1 MSEKEYIVSLNK
13 GVDYEA
19 FNQEM
24 IASTGAGDI
33 PNRAVDVANARPASQ
48 RNTHYSLTD
57 AEAKALESDSRVY
70 AVELRPDLRD
80 DLVMTRFATQTGD
93 FSKTTLDRGAFIN
106 WGLLRSNN
114 EQNTYTDASATGG
127 YDYTLDGTGVDI
139 VIQDSG
145 LQVDHP
151 DFYDYNGTSRVQQIN
166 WYTES
171 GLSGTQHANHYRDYD
186 GHGTHVAGIAAGVTY
201 GWAKNARIYALKVS
215 GLEGSGDSGTGIAI
229 SDCFDVI
236 KEWHNNKPNDPSTG
250 VPRPTIVNMSWGYG
264 GYFTGISGGS
274 YRGTPWTGNA
284 RDTAKGM
291 VGRFDGLGYRYG
303 TRVASVDVDV
313 EEMIDAGIHVCIA
326 AGNTSQKIDVAA
338 GLDYNNYFT
347 KTGQGATAYYY
358 NRGGSPHSINAHM
371 VGNVDSTI
379 DAGGLEQKASS
390 SETGPGVS
398 VYAPGT
404 NIMSTTSTINKW
416 GAADGPYPV
425 NDSYLITNI
434 SGTSMAAPQIA
445 GMLALY
451 TQINS
456 SATPSQALSYIN
468 TNAKTAK
475 LYDTASST
483 DYAVSRSLLGGNN
496 RFAFNKFNSSSQMRI
511 GQTIEN
517 TALVPASYSLSRSVA
532 SVNEGDTFVI
542 TLTTTNITD
551 GTLIP
556 FTVSGISTDD
566 LSSGN
571 LTGNFTVNSNT
582 ATASFTIA
590 EDLATEGTE
599 TFTLTLDN
607 VNTNISVSISD
618 TSIALVPTYALS
630 TGGVSSINE
639 GSTLN
644 ITLTTTNVADDTL
657 VPYTISGTGITTADI
672 GGNALTGNFTVT
684 SNTAT
689 LALPIT
695 SDAST
700 EGLETLTFT
709 LDDAG
714 NTFNVSINDTSQAG
728 GISYTLSSS
737 AASVNEGGTVT
748 ITLTTTNVADAT
760 VLPYTISGVTSAD
773 ISGASLTGNF
783 TITSNTATLPLTIT
797 EDALTEGA
805 ETIAI
810 VLDNGESNTLNVTIN
825 DTSITPAASF
835 ALAVSSSSLNEGES
849 TTFTLTTTNVPDNTI
864 VPYTISGVNASDL
877 DNGPR
882 TNAAIKPLVGAGSNF
897 FKREVTTNYVRLV
910 VAGAV
915 GGQTAVPDAFVEK
928 VARMFD
934 LFLDENGAGIIE
946 GKQNLILQNLIGG
959 TTSFHPNLPTIQRI
973 AKGAGADYTPNFL
986 TDEGIASWG
995 LSPLFDA
1002 TVQNDMVW
1010 YLNSTGGAPGDGD
1023 IDAQEVIEHVMHTLH
1038 MHGLDALSLKLYPSL
1053 STDWATG
1060 PLYNAMSEAYDGNYW
1075 DSSGYGGAAWKT
1087 DPDAFEV
1094 AAKEYLYL
1102 LNFCM
1107 FDYSSLWDGGSLD
1120 PEWTDDVKTPSGIQ
1134 TNNPLGYALFNSY
1147 IGDVISKPSLTTIRS
1162 IFQDGDVGD
1171 PTIAGSSG
1179 YSADAPIP
1187 LTANFTVVSDTAT
1200 LEINISP
1207 DVGTEGT
1214 EILQLALDNGEASQN
1229 VTINDTSLTPA
1240 ATYSLSSS
1248 AASVNEGGTVTI
1260 TLVTTGVSDAINV
1273 PYTISG
1279 VTSGDISGAS
1289 LTGNLTVTNGTDNVV
1304 LTIAADALTEGAET
1318 LVFALDN
1325 GNATQQVTINDTSVA
1340 PSADY
1345 TITVGNNG
1353 ASDYTLSGTDRNGA
1367 VSGNDPALAFNTGDV
1382 VDFVVSASG
1391 HPFWLKTAAVTG
1403 TGSGIVGVT
1412 NNGTESETV
1421 QWTAG
1426 AAGTY
1431 HYICQFHAGMT
1442 APITVS

>member
-13 GVDYEA
+13 GVNYEA

-24 IASTGAGDI
+24 IASTGGGDI
-33 PNRAVDVANARPASQ
+33 PGRTVDVANARPLSQ
-48 RNTHYSLTD
+48 RNTHYMLTD
-57 AEAKALESDSRVY
+57 EEAAKLSSDTRVL

-80 DLVMTRFATQTGD
+80 DIDLVRTATQTGD
-93 FSKTTLDRGAFIN
+93 FTKTTLDRGDFVN
-106 WGLLRSNN
+106 WGLRRMNTLSNP
-114 EQNTYTDASATGG
+114 YTGPNVTGG

-145 LQVDHP
+145 VQVDHP
-151 DFYDYNGTSRVQQIN
+151 DFYDYNGASRVQEID
-166 WYTES
+166 WYTAS

-186 GHGTHVAGIAAGVTY
+186 GHGTHVAGIAAGLTY
-201 GWAKNARIYALKVS
+201 GWAKGAKIYAVKVS
-215 GLEGSGDSGTGIAI
+215 GLEGSGDTGTGISI
-229 SDCFDVI
+229 TDCFDVI
-236 KEWHNNKPNDPSTG
+236 KGWHNNKPVDPATG
-250 VPRPTIVNMSWGYG
+250 KKRPTIVNMSWGYG
-264 GYFTGISGGS
+264 GYFTDISGGS
-274 YRGTPWTGNA
+274 YRGTPWAGAA
-284 RDTAKGM
+284 RRTDYGM
-291 VGRFDGLGYRYG
+291 VGSLTAFGYRYVS
-303 TRVASVDVDV
+303 RVASVDVDV
-313 EEMIDAGIHVCIA
+313 QELIDAGVHVVIA
-326 AGNTSQKIDVAA
+326 AGNSSQKIDVAA
-338 GLDYNNYFT
+338 GLDYDNYFT
-347 KTGQGATAYYY
+347 KTSTGTTEYYY
-358 NRGGSPHSINAHM
+358 NRGGSPFSTQAHV
-371 VGNVDSTI
+371 VGNI
-379 DAGGLEQKASS
+379 DADIHSGGLEQKAST
-390 SETGPGVS
+390 SETGPGVT

-404 NIMSTTSTINKW
+404 NIMSTTSNINRW
-416 GAADGPYPV
+416 GANDGPYPS
-425 NDSYLITNI
+425 NSSFLITNI
-434 SGTSMAAPQIA
+434 SGTSMAAPNVA
-445 GMLALY
+445 GALALY
-451 TQINS
+451 TQINPG
-456 SATPSQALSYIN
+456 ATPAQGLSFIN
-468 TNAKTAK
+468 TNAGASKIYTTS
-475 LYDTASST
+475 LDNDYD
-483 DYAVSRSLLGGNN
+483 DSRSILGGNN
-496 RFAFNKFNSSSQMRI
+496 RFAYNKFNSATQMTI
-511 GQTIEN
+511 GQTTEA
-517 TALVPASYSLSRSVA
+517 TELVPATYALTVDTNA
-532 SVNEGDTFVI
+532 VNEGGSFTV
-542 TLTTTNITD
+542 TLTTTNIST
-551 GTLIP
+551 GTAIP
-556 FTVSGISTDD
+556 YTISGVSSADIGDEQLSGLLTIS
-566 LSSGN
+566 N
-571 LTGNFTVNSNT
+571 NT
-582 ATASFTIA
+582 ATKTFTVT
-590 EDLATEGTE
+590 EDLTTEGTE
-599 TFTLTLDN
+599 TFTLSL
-607 VNTNISVSISD
+607 TNISESVVVTIGD
-618 TSIALVPTYALS
+618 TSTTPVQSYTLDL
-630 TGGVSSINE
+630 GGVANINE
-639 GSTLN
+639 GSDLTV
-644 ITLTTTNVADDTL
+644 TLTTVNVPDDTT

-689 LALPIT
+689 LILPIT
-695 SDAST
+695 SDAAT
-700 EGLETLTFT
+700 EGLETMTIA
-709 LDDAG
+709 LDNG
-714 NTFNVSINDTSQAG
+714 ESSVNVNINDTSVSGAV
-728 GISYTLSSS
+728 SYTLSSS
-737 AASVNEGGTVT
+737 AAAVNEGDSVT
-748 ITLTTTNVADAT
+748 ITLTTTNVDDAT
-760 VLPYTISGVTSAD
+760 SVAYTITGVTSAD
-773 ISGASLTGNF
+773 IGGESLTGNF
-783 TITSNTATLPLTIT
+783 TINSNTANLVLTLANDVT
-797 EDALTEGA
+797 TEGT
-805 ETIAI
+805 E
-810 VLDNGESNTLNVTIN
+810 TLNIALNNGQDNIDITIN
-825 DTSITPAASF
+825 DTSITPAADF
-835 ALAVSSSSLNEGES
+835 ALAVSSTSLNEGES
-849 TTFTLTTTNVPDNTI
+849 TTFTLTTTNVPDDTI

-934 LFLDENGAGIIE
+934 LFLDEDAAGINE

-1010 YLNSTGGAPGDGD
+1010 YLNSTGGTPGDGD
-1023 IDAQEVIEHVMHTLH
+1023 QDAQEVIEHVMHTLH

-1060 PLYNAMSEAYDGNYW
+1060 PLYNAMEEAYDGGFW
-1075 DSSGYGGAAWKT
+1075 DSSGYGGSNWKT
-1087 DPDAFEV
+1087 NGDAFEV

-1187 LTANFTVVSDTAT
+1187 LTANFTVASNTAT
-1200 LEINISP
+1200 LKINIAP

-1248 AASVNEGGTVTI
+1248 AASVNEGSTVTI
-1260 TLVTTGVSDAINV
+1260 TLVTTGVSDAVNV

-1289 LTGNLTVTNGTDNVV
+1289 LTGNLTVTNGTADVV

-1325 GNATQQVTINDTSVA
+1325 GEATTTVTINDTSVA

-1353 ASDYTLSGTDRNGA
+1353 SSDYTLSGTDRNGA
-1367 VSGNDPALAFNTGDV
+1367 VSGNDPALAFNNGDV

-1391 HPFWLKTAAVTG
+1391 HPFWIKTAAVTG
-1403 TGSGIVGVT
+1403 TGSQATGVT
-1412 NNGTESETV
+1412 NGGTESGTV
-1421 QWTAG
+1421 RWIVG
-1426 AAGTY
+1426 GTGTFY
-1431 HYICQFHAGMT
+1431 YICQYHAGMVGT
-1442 APITVS
+1442 INVV

>member
-13 GVDYEA
+13 GVNYEA

-24 IASTGAGDI
+24 IASTGGGDI
-33 PNRAVDVANARPASQ
+33 PGRTVDVANARPLSQ
-48 RNTHYSLTD
+48 RNTHYMLTD
-57 AEAKALESDSRVY
+57 EEAAKLSSDTRVL

-80 DLVMTRFATQTGD
+80 DIDLVRTATQTGD
-93 FSKTTLDRGAFIN
+93 FTKTTLDRGDFVN
-106 WGLLRSNN
+106 WGLRRMNTLSNP
-114 EQNTYTDASATGG
+114 YTGPNVTGG

-145 LQVDHP
+145 VQVDHP
-151 DFYDYNGTSRVQQIN
+151 DFYDYNGASRVQEID
-166 WYTES
+166 WYTAS

-186 GHGTHVAGIAAGVTY
+186 GHGTHVAGIAAGLTY
-201 GWAKNARIYALKVS
+201 GWAKGAKIYAVKVS
-215 GLEGSGDSGTGIAI
+215 GLEGSGDTGTGISI
-229 SDCFDVI
+229 TDCFDVI
-236 KEWHNNKPNDPSTG
+236 KGWHNNKPVDPATG
-250 VPRPTIVNMSWGYG
+250 KKRPTIVNMSWGYG
-264 GYFTGISGGS
+264 GYFTDISGGS
-274 YRGTPWTGNA
+274 YRGTPWAGAA
-284 RDTAKGM
+284 RRTDYGM
-291 VGRFDGLGYRYG
+291 VGSLTAFGYRYVS
-303 TRVASVDVDV
+303 RVASVDVDV
-313 EEMIDAGIHVCIA
+313 QELIDAGVHVVIA
-326 AGNTSQKIDVAA
+326 AGNSSQKIDVAA
-338 GLDYNNYFT
+338 GLDYDNYFT
-347 KTGQGATAYYY
+347 KTSTGTTEYYY
-358 NRGGSPHSINAHM
+358 NRGGSPFSTQAHV
-371 VGNVDSTI
+371 VGNI
-379 DAGGLEQKASS
+379 DADIHSGGLEQKAST
-390 SETGPGVS
+390 SETGPGVT

-404 NIMSTTSTINKW
+404 NIMSTTSNINRW
-416 GAADGPYPV
+416 GANDGPYPS
-425 NDSYLITNI
+425 NSSFLITNI
-434 SGTSMAAPQIA
+434 SGTSMAAPNVA
-445 GMLALY
+445 GALALY
-451 TQINS
+451 TQINPG
-456 SATPSQALSYIN
+456 ATPAQGLSFIN
-468 TNAKTAK
+468 TNAGASKIYTTS
-475 LYDTASST
+475 LDNDYD
-483 DYAVSRSLLGGNN
+483 DSRSILGGNN
-496 RFAFNKFNSSSQMRI
+496 RFAYNKFNSATQMTI
-511 GQTIEN
+511 GQTTEA
-517 TALVPASYSLSRSVA
+517 TELVPATYALTVDTNA
-532 SVNEGDTFVI
+532 VNEGGSFTV
-542 TLTTTNITD
+542 TLTTTNIST
-551 GTLIP
+551 GTAIP
-556 FTVSGISTDD
+556 YTISGVSSADIGDEQLSGLLTIS
-566 LSSGN
+566 N
-571 LTGNFTVNSNT
+571 NT
-582 ATASFTIA
+582 ATKTFTVT
-590 EDLATEGTE
+590 EDLTTEGTE
-599 TFTLTLDN
+599 TFTLSL
-607 VNTNISVSISD
+607 TNISESVVVTIGD
-618 TSIALVPTYALS
+618 TSTTPVQSYTLDL
-630 TGGVSSINE
+630 GGVASINE
-639 GSTLN
+639 GSDLTV
-644 ITLTTTNVADDTL
+644 TLTTVNVPDDTT

-689 LALPIT
+689 LILPIT
-695 SDAST
+695 SDAAT
-700 EGLETLTFT
+700 EGLETMTIA
-709 LDDAG
+709 LDNG
-714 NTFNVSINDTSQAG
+714 ESSVNVNINDTSVSGAV
-728 GISYTLSSS
+728 SYTLSSS
-737 AASVNEGGTVT
+737 AAAVNEGDSVT

-760 VLPYTISGVTSAD
+760 SAAYTITGVTSAD
-773 ISGASLTGNF
+773 IGGESLTGNF
-783 TITSNTATLPLTIT
+783 TINSNTANLVLTLANDVT
-797 EDALTEGA
+797 TEGT
-805 ETIAI
+805 E
-810 VLDNGESNTLNVTIN
+810 TLNIALNNGQDNIDITIN
-825 DTSITPAASF
+825 DTSITPAADF
-835 ALAVSSSSLNEGES
+835 ALAVSSTSLNEGES
-849 TTFTLTTTNVPDNTI
+849 TTFTLTTTNVPDDTI

-934 LFLDENGAGIIE
+934 LFLDEDAAGINE

-1010 YLNSTGGAPGDGD
+1010 YLNSTGGTPGDGD
-1023 IDAQEVIEHVMHTLH
+1023 QDAQEVIEHVMHTLH

-1060 PLYNAMSEAYDGNYW
+1060 PLYNAMEEAYDGGFW
-1075 DSSGYGGAAWKT
+1075 DSSGYGGSNWKT
-1087 DPDAFEV
+1087 NGDAFEV

-1187 LTANFTVVSDTAT
+1187 LTANFTVASNTAT
-1200 LEINISP
+1200 LKINIAP

-1214 EILQLALDNGEASQN
+1214 EILQLALDNGLASQS

-1248 AASVNEGGTVTI
+1248 AASVNEGSTVTI
-1260 TLVTTGVSDAINV
+1260 TLVTTGVSDAVNV

-1289 LTGNLTVTNGTDNVV
+1289 LTGNLTVTNGTADVV

-1325 GNATQQVTINDTSVA
+1325 GEATTTVTINDTSVA

-1353 ASDYTLSGTDRNGA
+1353 SSDYTLSGTDRNGA
-1367 VSGNDPALAFNTGDV
+1367 VSGNDPALAFNNGDV

-1391 HPFWLKTAAVTG
+1391 HPFWIKTAAVTG
-1403 TGSGIVGVT
+1403 TGSQATGVT
-1412 NNGTESETV
+1412 NGGTESGTV
-1421 QWTAG
+1421 RWIVG
-1426 AAGTY
+1426 GTGTFY
-1431 HYICQFHAGMT
+1431 YICQYHAGMVGT
-1442 APITVS
+1442 INVV

>member
-13 GVDYEA
+13 GVNYEA

-24 IASTGAGDI
+24 IASTGGGDI
-33 PNRAVDVANARPASQ
+33 PGRTVDVANARPLSQ
-48 RNTHYSLTD
+48 RNTHYMLTD
-57 AEAKALESDSRVY
+57 EEAAKLSSDTRVL

-80 DLVMTRFATQTGD
+80 DIDLVRTATQTGD
-93 FSKTTLDRGAFIN
+93 FTKTTLDRGDFVN
-106 WGLLRSNN
+106 WGLRRMNTLSNP
-114 EQNTYTDASATGG
+114 YTGPNVTGG

-145 LQVDHP
+145 VQVDHP
-151 DFYDYNGTSRVQQIN
+151 DFYDYNGASRVQEID
-166 WYTES
+166 WYTAS

-186 GHGTHVAGIAAGVTY
+186 GHGTHVAGIAAGLTY
-201 GWAKNARIYALKVS
+201 GWAKGAKIYAVKVS
-215 GLEGSGDSGTGIAI
+215 GLEGSGDTGTGISI
-229 SDCFDVI
+229 TDCFDVI
-236 KEWHNNKPNDPSTG
+236 KGWHNNKPVDPATG
-250 VPRPTIVNMSWGYG
+250 KKRPTIVNMSWGYG
-264 GYFTGISGGS
+264 GYFTDISGGS
-274 YRGTPWTGNA
+274 YRGTPWAGAA
-284 RDTAKGM
+284 RRTDYGM
-291 VGRFDGLGYRYG
+291 VGSLTAFGYRYVS
-303 TRVASVDVDV
+303 RVASVDVDV
-313 EEMIDAGIHVCIA
+313 QELIDAGVHVVIA
-326 AGNTSQKIDVAA
+326 AGNSSQKIDVAA
-338 GLDYNNYFT
+338 GLDYDNYFT
-347 KTGQGATAYYY
+347 KTSTGTTEYYY
-358 NRGGSPHSINAHM
+358 NRGGSPFSTQAHV
-371 VGNVDSTI
+371 VGNI
-379 DAGGLEQKASS
+379 DADIHSGGLEQKAST
-390 SETGPGVS
+390 SETGPGVT

-404 NIMSTTSTINKW
+404 NIMSTTSNINRW
-416 GAADGPYPV
+416 GANDGPYPS
-425 NDSYLITNI
+425 NSSFLITNI
-434 SGTSMAAPQIA
+434 SGTSMAAPNVA
-445 GMLALY
+445 GALALY
-451 TQINS
+451 TQINPG
-456 SATPSQALSYIN
+456 ATPAQGLSFIN
-468 TNAKTAK
+468 TNAGASKIYTTS
-475 LYDTASST
+475 LDNDYD
-483 DYAVSRSLLGGNN
+483 DSRSILGGNN
-496 RFAFNKFNSSSQMRI
+496 RFAYNKFNSATQMTI
-511 GQTIEN
+511 GQTTEA
-517 TALVPASYSLSRSVA
+517 TELVPATYALTVDTNA
-532 SVNEGDTFVI
+532 VNEGGSFTV
-542 TLTTTNITD
+542 TLTTTNIST
-551 GTLIP
+551 GTAIP
-556 FTVSGISTDD
+556 YTISGVSSADIGDEQLSGLLTIS
-566 LSSGN
+566 N
-571 LTGNFTVNSNT
+571 NT
-582 ATASFTIA
+582 ATKTFTVT
-590 EDLATEGTE
+590 EDLTTEGTE
-599 TFTLTLDN
+599 TFTLSL
-607 VNTNISVSISD
+607 TNISESVVVTIGD
-618 TSIALVPTYALS
+618 TSTTPVQSYTLDL
-630 TGGVSSINE
+630 GGVASINE
-639 GSTLN
+639 GSDLTV
-644 ITLTTTNVADDTL
+644 TLTTVNVPDDTT

-689 LALPIT
+689 LILPIT
-695 SDAST
+695 SDAAT
-700 EGLETLTFT
+700 EGLETMTIA
-709 LDDAG
+709 LDNG
-714 NTFNVSINDTSQAG
+714 ESSVNVNINDTSVSGAV
-728 GISYTLSSS
+728 SYTLSSS
-737 AASVNEGGTVT
+737 AAAVNEGDSVT
-748 ITLTTTNVADAT
+748 ITLTTTNVDDAT
-760 VLPYTISGVTSAD
+760 SVAYTITGVTSAD
-773 ISGASLTGNF
+773 IGGESLTGNF
-783 TITSNTATLPLTIT
+783 TINSNTANLVLTLANDVT
-797 EDALTEGA
+797 TEGT
-805 ETIAI
+805 E
-810 VLDNGESNTLNVTIN
+810 TLNIALNNGQDNIDITIN
-825 DTSITPAASF
+825 DTSITPAADF
-835 ALAVSSSSLNEGES
+835 ALAVSSTSLNEGES
-849 TTFTLTTTNVPDNTI
+849 TTFTLTTTNVPDDTI

-934 LFLDENGAGIIE
+934 LFLDEDAAGINE

-1010 YLNSTGGAPGDGD
+1010 YLNSTGGTPGDGD
-1023 IDAQEVIEHVMHTLH
+1023 QDAQEVIEHVMHTLH

-1060 PLYNAMSEAYDGNYW
+1060 PLYNAMEEAYDGGFW
-1075 DSSGYGGAAWKT
+1075 DSSGYGGSNWKT
-1087 DPDAFEV
+1087 NGDAFEV

-1187 LTANFTVVSDTAT
+1187 LTANFTVASNTAT
-1200 LEINISP
+1200 LKINIAP

-1214 EILQLALDNGEASQN
+1214 EILQLALDNGLASQS

-1248 AASVNEGGTVTI
+1248 AASVNEGSTVTI
-1260 TLVTTGVSDAINV
+1260 TLVTTGVSDAVNV

-1289 LTGNLTVTNGTDNVV
+1289 LTGNLTVTNGTADVV

-1325 GNATQQVTINDTSVA
+1325 GEATTTVTINDTSVA

-1353 ASDYTLSGTDRNGA
+1353 SSDYTLSGTDRNGA
-1367 VSGNDPALAFNTGDV
+1367 VSGNDPALAFNNGDV

-1391 HPFWLKTAAVTG
+1391 HPFWIKTAAVTG
-1403 TGSGIVGVT
+1403 TGSQATGVT
-1412 NNGTESETV
+1412 NGGTESGTV
-1421 QWTAG
+1421 RWIVG
-1426 AAGTY
+1426 GTGTFY
-1431 HYICQFHAGMT
+1431 YICQYHAGMVGT
-1442 APITVS
+1442 INVV

>member
-13 GVDYEA
+13 GVNYEA

-24 IASTGAGDI
+24 IASTGGGDI
-33 PNRAVDVANARPASQ
+33 PGRTVDVANARPLSQ
-48 RNTHYSLTD
+48 RNTHYMLTD
-57 AEAKALESDSRVY
+57 EEAAKLSSDTRVL

-80 DLVMTRFATQTGD
+80 DIDLVRTATQTGD
-93 FSKTTLDRGAFIN
+93 FTKTTLDRGDFVN
-106 WGLLRSNN
+106 WGLRRMNTLSNP
-114 EQNTYTDASATGG
+114 YTGPNVTGG

-145 LQVDHP
+145 VQVDHP
-151 DFYDYNGTSRVQQIN
+151 DFYDYNGASRVQEID
-166 WYTES
+166 WYTAS

-186 GHGTHVAGIAAGVTY
+186 GHGTHVAGIAAGLTY
-201 GWAKNARIYALKVS
+201 GWAKGAKIYAVKVS
-215 GLEGSGDSGTGIAI
+215 GLEGSGDTGTGISI
-229 SDCFDVI
+229 TDCFDVI
-236 KEWHNNKPNDPSTG
+236 KGWHNNKPVDPTTG
-250 VPRPTIVNMSWGYG
+250 KKRPTIVNMSWGYG
-264 GYFTGISGGS
+264 GYFTDISGGS
-274 YRGTPWTGNA
+274 YRGTPWAGAA
-284 RDTAKGM
+284 RRPDYGM
-291 VGRFDGLGYRYG
+291 VGSLTAFGYRYVS
-303 TRVASVDVDV
+303 RVASVDVDV
-313 EEMIDAGIHVCIA
+313 QELIDAGVHVVIA
-326 AGNTSQKIDVAA
+326 AGNSSQKIDVAA
-338 GLDYNNYFT
+338 GLDYDNYFT
-347 KTGQGATAYYY
+347 KTSTGTTEYYY
-358 NRGGSPHSINAHM
+358 NRGGSPFSTQAHV
-371 VGNVDSTI
+371 VGNI
-379 DAGGLEQKASS
+379 DADIHSGGLEQKAST
-390 SETGPGVS
+390 SETGPGVT

-404 NIMSTTSTINKW
+404 NIMSTTSNINRW
-416 GAADGPYPV
+416 GANDGPYPS
-425 NDSYLITNI
+425 NSSFLITNI
-434 SGTSMAAPQIA
+434 SGTSMAAPNVA
-445 GMLALY
+445 GALALY
-451 TQINS
+451 TQINPG
-456 SATPSQALSYIN
+456 ATPAQGLSFIN
-468 TNAKTAK
+468 TNAGASKIYTTS
-475 LYDTASST
+475 LDNDYD
-483 DYAVSRSLLGGNN
+483 DSRSILGGNN
-496 RFAFNKFNSSSQMRI
+496 RFAYNKFNSATQMTI
-511 GQTIEN
+511 GQTTEA
-517 TALVPASYSLSRSVA
+517 TELVPATYALTVDTNA
-532 SVNEGDTFVI
+532 VNEGGSFTV
-542 TLTTTNITD
+542 TLTTTNIST
-551 GTLIP
+551 GTAIP
-556 FTVSGISTDD
+556 YTISGVSSADIGDEQLSGLLTIS
-566 LSSGN
+566 N
-571 LTGNFTVNSNT
+571 NT
-582 ATASFTIA
+582 ATKTFTVT
-590 EDLATEGTE
+590 EDLTTEGTE
-599 TFTLTLDN
+599 TFTLSL
-607 VNTNISVSISD
+607 TNISESVVVTIGD
-618 TSIALVPTYALS
+618 TSTTPVQSYTLDL
-630 TGGVSSINE
+630 GGVASINE
-639 GSTLN
+639 GSDLTV
-644 ITLTTTNVADDTL
+644 TLTTVNVPDDTT

-689 LALPIT
+689 LILPIT
-695 SDAST
+695 SDAAT
-700 EGLETLTFT
+700 EGLETMTIA
-709 LDDAG
+709 LDNG
-714 NTFNVSINDTSQAG
+714 ESSVNVNINDTSVSGAV
-728 GISYTLSSS
+728 SYTLSSS
-737 AASVNEGGTVT
+737 AAAVNEGDSVT
-748 ITLTTTNVADAT
+748 ITLTTTNVDDAT
-760 VLPYTISGVTSAD
+760 TAAYTITGVTSAD
-773 ISGASLTGNF
+773 IGGESLTGNF
-783 TITSNTATLPLTIT
+783 TINSNTANLVLTLANDVT
-797 EDALTEGA
+797 TEGT
-805 ETIAI
+805 E
-810 VLDNGESNTLNVTIN
+810 TLNIALNNGQDNIDITIN
-825 DTSITPAASF
+825 DTSITPAADF
-835 ALAVSSSSLNEGES
+835 ALAVSSTSLNEGES
-849 TTFTLTTTNVPDNTI
+849 TTFTLTTTNVPDDTI
-864 VPYTISGVNASDL
+864 VPYTISGVSASDL

-934 LFLDENGAGIIE
+934 LFLDEDAAGINE

-1010 YLNSTGGAPGDGD
+1010 YLNSTGGTPGDGD
-1023 IDAQEVIEHVMHTLH
+1023 QDAQEVIEHVMHTLH

-1060 PLYNAMSEAYDGNYW
+1060 PLYNAMEEAYDGGFW
-1075 DSSGYGGAAWKT
+1075 DSSGYGGSNWKT
-1087 DPDAFEV
+1087 NGDAFEV

-1187 LTANFTVVSDTAT
+1187 LTANFTVASNTAT
-1200 LEINISP
+1200 LKINIAP

-1214 EILQLALDNGEASQN
+1214 EILQLALDNGLASQS

-1248 AASVNEGGTVTI
+1248 AASVNEGSTVTI
-1260 TLVTTGVSDAINV
+1260 TLVTTGVSDAVNV

-1289 LTGNLTVTNGTDNVV
+1289 LTGNLTVTNGTADVV

-1325 GNATQQVTINDTSVA
+1325 GEATTTVTINDTSVA

-1353 ASDYTLSGTDRNGA
+1353 SSDYTLSGTDRNGA
-1367 VSGNDPALAFNTGDV
+1367 VSGNDPALAFNNGDV

-1391 HPFWLKTAAVTG
+1391 HPFWIKTAAVTG
-1403 TGSGIVGVT
+1403 TGSQATGVT
-1412 NNGTESETV
+1412 NGGTESGTV
-1421 QWTAG
+1421 RWIVG
-1426 AAGTY
+1426 GTGTFY
-1431 HYICQFHAGMT
+1431 YICQYHAGMVGT
-1442 APITVS
+1442 ITVS

>member
-13 GVDYEA
+13 GVNYEA

-24 IASTGAGDI
+24 IASTGGGDI
-33 PNRAVDVANARPASQ
+33 PGRTVDVANARPLSQ
-48 RNTHYSLTD
+48 RNTHYMLTD
-57 AEAKALESDSRVY
+57 EEAAKLSSDTRVL

-80 DLVMTRFATQTGD
+80 DIDLVRTATQTGD
-93 FSKTTLDRGAFIN
+93 FTKTTLDRGDFVN
-106 WGLLRSNN
+106 WGLRRMNTLSNP
-114 EQNTYTDASATGG
+114 YTGPNVTGG

-145 LQVDHP
+145 VQVDHP
-151 DFYDYNGTSRVQQIN
+151 DFYDYNGASRVQEID
-166 WYTES
+166 WYTAS

-186 GHGTHVAGIAAGVTY
+186 GHGTHVAGIAAGLTY
-201 GWAKNARIYALKVS
+201 GWAKGAKIYAVKVS
-215 GLEGSGDSGTGIAI
+215 GLEGSGDTGTGISI
-229 SDCFDVI
+229 TDCFDVI
-236 KEWHNNKPNDPSTG
+236 KGWHNNKPVDPATG
-250 VPRPTIVNMSWGYG
+250 KKRPTIVNMSWGYG
-264 GYFTGISGGS
+264 GYFTDISGGS
-274 YRGTPWTGNA
+274 YRGTPWAGAA
-284 RDTAKGM
+284 RRTDYGM
-291 VGRFDGLGYRYG
+291 VGSLTAFGYRYVS
-303 TRVASVDVDV
+303 RVASVDVDV
-313 EEMIDAGIHVCIA
+313 QELIDAGVHVVIA
-326 AGNTSQKIDVAA
+326 AGNSSQKIDVAA
-338 GLDYNNYFT
+338 GLDYDNYFT
-347 KTGQGATAYYY
+347 KTSTGTTEYYY
-358 NRGGSPHSINAHM
+358 NRGGSPFSTQAHV
-371 VGNVDSTI
+371 VGNI
-379 DAGGLEQKASS
+379 DADIHSGGLEQKAST
-390 SETGPGVS
+390 SETGPGVT

-404 NIMSTTSTINKW
+404 NIMSTTSNINRW
-416 GAADGPYPV
+416 GANDGPYPS
-425 NDSYLITNI
+425 NSSFLITNI
-434 SGTSMAAPQIA
+434 SGTSMAAPNVA
-445 GMLALY
+445 GALALY
-451 TQINS
+451 TQINPG
-456 SATPSQALSYIN
+456 ATPAQGLSFIN
-468 TNAKTAK
+468 TNAGASKIYTTS
-475 LYDTASST
+475 LDNDYD
-483 DYAVSRSLLGGNN
+483 DSRSILGGNN
-496 RFAFNKFNSSSQMRI
+496 RFAYNKFNSATQMTI
-511 GQTIEN
+511 GQTTEA
-517 TALVPASYSLSRSVA
+517 TELVPATYALTVDTNA
-532 SVNEGDTFVI
+532 VNEGGSFTV
-542 TLTTTNITD
+542 TLTTTNIST
-551 GTLIP
+551 GTAIP
-556 FTVSGISTDD
+556 YTISGVSSADIGDEQLSGLLTIS
-566 LSSGN
+566 N
-571 LTGNFTVNSNT
+571 NT
-582 ATASFTIA
+582 ATKTFTVT
-590 EDLATEGTE
+590 EDLTTEGTE
-599 TFTLTLDN
+599 TFTLSL
-607 VNTNISVSISD
+607 TNISESVVVTIGD
-618 TSIALVPTYALS
+618 TSTTPVQSYTLDL
-630 TGGVSSINE
+630 GGVASINE
-639 GSTLN
+639 GSDLTV
-644 ITLTTTNVADDTL
+644 TLTTVNVPDDTT

-689 LALPIT
+689 LILPIT
-695 SDAST
+695 SDAAT
-700 EGLETLTFT
+700 EGLETMTIA
-709 LDDAG
+709 LDNG
-714 NTFNVSINDTSQAG
+714 ESSVNVNINDTSVSGAV
-728 GISYTLSSS
+728 SYTLSSS
-737 AASVNEGGTVT
+737 AAAVNEGDSVT
-748 ITLTTTNVADAT
+748 ITLTTTNVDDAT
-760 VLPYTISGVTSAD
+760 SAAYTITGVTSAD
-773 ISGASLTGNF
+773 IGGESLTGNF
-783 TITSNTATLPLTIT
+783 TINSNTANLVLTLANDVT
-797 EDALTEGA
+797 TEGT
-805 ETIAI
+805 E
-810 VLDNGESNTLNVTIN
+810 TLNIALNNGQDNIDITIN
-825 DTSITPAASF
+825 DTSITPAADF
-835 ALAVSSSSLNEGES
+835 ALAVSSTSLNEGES
-849 TTFTLTTTNVPDNTI
+849 TTFTLTTTNVPDDTI

-934 LFLDENGAGIIE
+934 LFLDEDAAGINE

-1010 YLNSTGGAPGDGD
+1010 YLNSTGGTPGDGD
-1023 IDAQEVIEHVMHTLH
+1023 QDAQEVIEHVMHTLH

-1060 PLYNAMSEAYDGNYW
+1060 PLYNAMEEAYDGGFW
-1075 DSSGYGGAAWKT
+1075 DSSGYGGSNWKT
-1087 DPDAFEV
+1087 NGDAFEV

-1187 LTANFTVVSDTAT
+1187 LTANFTVASNTAT
-1200 LEINISP
+1200 LKINIAP

-1214 EILQLALDNGEASQN
+1214 EILQLALDNGLASQS

-1248 AASVNEGGTVTI
+1248 AASVNEGSTVTI
-1260 TLVTTGVSDAINV
+1260 TLVTTGVSDAVNV

-1289 LTGNLTVTNGTDNVV
+1289 LTGNLTVTNGTADVV

-1325 GNATQQVTINDTSVA
+1325 GEATTTVTINDTSVA

-1353 ASDYTLSGTDRNGA
+1353 SSDYTLSGTDRNGA
-1367 VSGNDPALAFNTGDV
+1367 VSGNDPALAFNNGDV

-1391 HPFWLKTAAVTG
+1391 HPFWIKTAAVTG
-1403 TGSGIVGVT
+1403 TGSQATGVT
-1412 NNGTESETV
+1412 NGGTESGTV
-1421 QWTAG
+1421 RWIVG
-1426 AAGTY
+1426 GTGTFY
-1431 HYICQFHAGMT
+1431 YICQYHAGMVGT
-1442 APITVS
+1442 INVV